1 LEIKR
6 YDNPHA
12 EKVRLV
18 ASLPDMGHV
27 GGLVSEFLVEHLKLR
42 SFAEIVSFDKPFVL
56 CREGLISEIP
66 STYKLYFSDK
76 ANLVLLSGDS
86 QPYNSID
93 LYELCNK
100 VLDLASEV
108 GSIERVY
115 TCGGYHREEIMGEP
129 KVFGVSNNPELFKEL
144 DELGIREIGSEVS
157 SITWFNGVILGV
169 AKRRSIDGVGL
180 YGELTDPD
188 VPQPAASRAVLKA
201 LTTLL
206 SLPQIKE
213 RERENEK
220 RG

>member
-1 LEIKR
+1 LEVKR
-6 YDNPHA
+6 YHSPHA

-18 ASLPDMGHV
+18 ASLPDMGQV
-27 GGLVSEFLVEHLKLR
+27 GGLVTEFLVEHLKLR

-56 CREGLISEIP
+56 CRSGLISEIP
-66 STYKLYFSDK
+66 STYKLYYSEK
-76 ANLVLLSGDS
+76 ASMVLMSGDS
-86 QPYNSID
+86 QPSHSAE

-108 GSIERVY
+108 GRVERVY
-115 TCGGYHREEIMGEP
+115 TCGGYQREEIRAEA

-144 DELGIREIGSEVS
+144 DKLGIREIGSEVS

-169 AKRRSIDGVGL
+169 AKRRGIDAIGL
-180 YGELTDPD
+180 YGELMNPEEPAPD
-188 VPQPAASRAVLKA
+188 ASKAVLKA

-213 RERENEK
+213 RDKENKE
-220 RG
+220 